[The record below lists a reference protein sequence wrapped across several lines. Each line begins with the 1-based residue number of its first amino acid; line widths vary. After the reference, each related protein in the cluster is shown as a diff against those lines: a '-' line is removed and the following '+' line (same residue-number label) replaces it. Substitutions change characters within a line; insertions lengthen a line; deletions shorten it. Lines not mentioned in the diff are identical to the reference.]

1 MEKTAPESG
10 VTRRQFLGRAWWAAI
25 VILALEAVGG
35 LVASMWPSLK
45 EGSFGTKVKIASVEE
60 ALAMPVGTV
69 MSFTEQRFYLSRVED
84 GFLALYRKCTHVGCV
99 VPWVG
104 DDPSEDGLASTGRFN
119 CPCHG
124 AIFDRYGVVHAGPAP
139 RPLDI
144 FPITIEGDELVV
156 DTGDIIERTDFDK
169 SQVTKV

>member
-1 MEKTAPESG
+1 MEETAPESG

-35 LVASMWPSLK
+35 LVASMWPNLK
-45 EGSFGTKVKIASVEE
+45 EGAFGTKVKIASVDE

-69 MSFTEQRFYLSRVED
+69 TPFTAQRFYLSRVED
-84 GFLALYRKCTHVGCV
+84 GFLAIYRKCTHVGCV
-99 VPWVG
+99 VPWDSEG
-104 DDPSEDGLASTGRFN
+104 PSEDGLASEGRFN

-124 AIFDRYGVVHAGPAP
+124 ATFDRYGVVHAGPAP
-139 RPLDI
+139 RPLDV

-156 DTGDIIERTDFDK
+156 DTGEIIERTGYDV